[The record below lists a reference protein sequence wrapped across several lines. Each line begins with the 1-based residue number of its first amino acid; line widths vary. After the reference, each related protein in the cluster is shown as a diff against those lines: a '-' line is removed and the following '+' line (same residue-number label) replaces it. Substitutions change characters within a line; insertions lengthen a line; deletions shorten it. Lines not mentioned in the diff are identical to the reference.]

1 MSREKFENWAEVHF
15 GNPCLNFLRTS
26 FQVILRH
33 YMILYHIIK
42 VSLKLLCLSHSTH
55 CCCCWAYIIT
65 IMTTNTLEFLGK
77 LCIHNFKWYFII
89 ALKFASKLLRLSH
102 STHCCCC
109 CCWAYIIAIMTT
121 NTLQFLGK
129 LCIHYFKWYFIIALK
144 FASKLF
150 GLSHS
155 THCCCC
161 WAYIIAIITTNTLQ
175 FWGKLCIHNFIW
187 YIILALKFA
196 FKQLS
201 LWSGNGSAP
210 QQQHCV
216 NLGLNTAPNG
226 LWRNS

>member
-77 LCIHNFKWYFII
+77 LCIHN
-89 ALKFASKLLRLSH
+89 
-102 STHCCCC
+102 
-109 CCWAYIIAIMTT
+109 
-121 NTLQFLGK
+121 
-129 LCIHYFKWYFIIALK
+129 FKWYFIIALK